1 MTKISV
7 LIAEDN
13 EDFARL
19 LKAYLET
26 CDQIEVTGM
35 ALDGKQAVR
44 LAEDV
49 KPDVLLLDLILPDID
64 GIEVLR
70 RIHEKDAPPKTIVI
84 SAIGN
89 DEKIYQMTNE
99 FGIRRFF
106 VKPFDMNM
114 LTPAIHEANR

>member
-1 MTKISV
+1 MTQISV

-19 LKAYLET
+19 LKAHLET
-26 CDQIEVTGM
+26 CDQIEVAGM

-44 LAEDV
+44 LAEDA
-49 KPDVLLLDLILPDID
+49 KPDVLLLGLILPDID

-84 SAIGN
+84 SSIGN
-89 DEKIYQMTNE
+89 DEKIYQMTKE
-99 FGIRRFF
+99 FDIRRFF
-106 VKPFDMNM
+106 VKPFDIRM
-114 LTPAIHEANR
+114 LTLAIQEANR